1 MILAEPGRRGIL
13 RRMRRIFLG
22 FFIGLYTLVFGTLA
36 MIGCLLVPNGNPLI
50 WMARPWARCILAT
63 SGVRVRVAGRERLPD
78 GVPFV
83 YVTNH
88 QSHFD
93 VLALIHALPGQYR
106 VVAKKELFSIPVF
119 GWALWLAGFIR
130 IDRSNREQAVASL
143 ELAAMK
149 IRAGTSVV
157 VFAEGTR
164 SPDGSLQPLK
174 KGAFVMAINAG
185 CPIVP
190 VSISGS
196 RAVLSRDSLD
206 IRRGSIDVVIGDPIP
221 TSRHTLERKDLLMQ
235 EVRRAIESGFTD
247 LKKLDGTVAGDRS
260 GRAATGV

>member
-1 MILAEPGRRGIL
+1 ML
-13 RRMRRIFLG
+13 RRMRRLALG
-22 FFIGLYTLVFGTLA
+22 FAIGLYTLLFGTLA

-50 WMARPWARCILAT
+50 WMARPWARCILLT
-63 SGVRVRVAGRERLPD
+63 CSVRVRVAPRARTAVGSPC
-78 GVPFV
+78 V

-93 VLALIHALPGQYR
+93 VLALIRALPGQYR
-106 VVAKKELFSIPVF
+106 IVAKKELFSIPVF

-130 IDRSNREQAVASL
+130 IDRSNREKAIGSL
-143 ELAAMK
+143 DLAARK
-149 IRAGTSVV
+149 IHSGTSVV

-164 SPDGSLQPLK
+164 SPDGALQPLK

-196 RAVLSRDSLD
+196 RAVLSKNSLD
-206 IRRGSIDVVIGDPIP
+206 IRPGTIDVVIGRPID
-221 TSRHTLERKDLLMQ
+221 TTAHSMERKDLLMQ
-235 EVRRAIESGFTD
+235 EVRRAIEAGFTD
-247 LKKLDGTVAGDRS
+247 LKKRDAEVAQTGS
-260 GRAATGV
+260 GRAAAGV